1 MVLFAKLF
9 LGITMNDSQLI
20 EVLEYWN
27 FWNQDRRTGVYRKH
41 YTEELYRQKKLKEAS
56 VVAGVRRAGKSTI
69 LLQVIKK
76 LIDEETPREN
86 ILYVNFEEPIFIPYL
101 TVEFLLRIH
110 DLYLER
116 FNPSGRTYVV
126 LDEVQLVPGWE
137 RFVRGLYDR
146 EKDIKFYITGSSSKL
161 LSKEYGTSLTGRIVS
176 SEVFPLSFQE
186 FLVFKNK
193 ENLIGKSQGK
203 GSPALRNLFN
213 QYIEFGGF
221 PQVVLTEEEKDKLQ
235 ILKDYYTA
243 VIEKDIIQ
251 RYQVRD
257 VRKLKAFCLNLYA
270 NVATYFSGYQA
281 EKKQKISQPTANK
294 YLEYAREVFLVQT
307 TGYFSYS
314 FTEQKANPY
323 KVYAIDTGLYN
334 AVSFKFSENI
344 GRLFENVIYL
354 ALKRKGAE
362 IFYWKGKGEVDFLIR
377 KGTRIVKLINVCWDL
392 NQSNEKRELS
402 SLCEAMEKFNV
413 VDAEIVVN
421 GYDDSV
427 DIKGKKIVISN
438 FFNWLPSEMINS
450 GIL

>member
-1 MVLFAKLF
+1 
-9 LGITMNDSQLI
+9 MNDSQLI

-27 FWNQDRRTGVYRKH
+27 FWSQDRRTGVYRKD
-41 YTEELYRQKKLKEAS
+41 YAQELYRQRKLKEVS
-56 VVAGVRRAGKSTI
+56 IVAGVRRAGKSTI
-69 LLQVIKK
+69 LLQVLKK
-76 LIDEETPREN
+76 LIDAGVPREN
-86 ILYVNFEEPIFIPYL
+86 ILYVNFEEPTFIPYL

-116 FNPSGRTYVV
+116 FNPAGRTYVV

-161 LSKEYGTSLTGRIVS
+161 LSREYGASLTGRIVS
-176 SEVFPLSFQE
+176 NEIFPLSFQE
-186 FLVFKNK
+186 FLTFRNK
-193 ENLIGKSQGK
+193 ENLIEKSQGK

-213 QYIEFGGF
+213 QYIRFGGF
-221 PQVVLTEEEKDKLQ
+221 PQVVLTEEEKDSMQ

-251 RYQVRD
+251 RYRVRD
-257 VRKLKAFCLNLYA
+257 IKKLKEFCLNLYA

-294 YLEYAREVFLVQT
+294 FLEYTREVFLVQT
-307 TGYFSYS
+307 TDCFSYS

-323 KVYAIDTGLYN
+323 KVYAIDPGLYN

-344 GRLFENVIYL
+344 GRIFENVIYL
-354 ALKRKGAE
+354 ALRRKGEE

-377 KGTRIVKLINVCWDL
+377 KGAKIVKLINACWEL
-392 NQSNEKRELS
+392 NKNNEKRELS
-402 SLCEAMEKFNV
+402 GLCEAMEKFNV
-413 VDAEIVVN
+413 ADAEIIVS
-421 GYDDSV
+421 GYDDRV

-438 FFNWLPSEMINS
+438 FFNWLKRQSQ
-450 GIL
+450 

>member
-1 MVLFAKLF
+1 
-9 LGITMNDSQLI
+9 MNDSQLI
-20 EVLEYWN
+20 EALEYWN
-27 FWNQDRRTGVYRKH
+27 FWSQDRRTGVYRKD
-41 YTEELYRQKKLKEAS
+41 YAQELYRQRKLKEVS
-56 VVAGVRRAGKSTI
+56 IVAGVRRAGKSTI
-69 LLQVIKK
+69 LLQVLKK
-76 LIDEETPREN
+76 LIDAGVPREN
-86 ILYVNFEEPIFIPYL
+86 ILYVNFEEPTFIPYL

-116 FNPSGRTYVV
+116 FNPGGRTYVV

-161 LSKEYGTSLTGRIVS
+161 LSREYGASLTGRIVS
-176 SEVFPLSFQE
+176 NEVFPLSFQE
-186 FLVFKNK
+186 FLTFRNK
-193 ENLIGKSQGK
+193 ENLIEKSQGK

-213 QYIEFGGF
+213 QYIRFGGF
-221 PQVVLTEEEKDKLQ
+221 PQVVLTEEEKDSMQ

-251 RYQVRD
+251 RYRVRD
-257 VRKLKAFCLNLYA
+257 IKKLKEFCLNLYA

-294 YLEYAREVFLVQT
+294 FLEYTREVFLVQT
-307 TGYFSYS
+307 TDCFSYS

-323 KVYAIDTGLYN
+323 KVYAIDPGLYN

-344 GRLFENVIYL
+344 GRIFENVIYL
-354 ALKRKGAE
+354 ELRRKGEE

-377 KGTRIVKLINVCWDL
+377 KGTRIVKLINACWEL
-392 NQSNEKRELS
+392 NKNNEKRELS
-402 SLCEAMEKFNV
+402 GLCEAMEKFNV
-413 VDAEIVVN
+413 ADAEIIVS
-421 GYDDSV
+421 GYDDRV

-438 FFNWLPSEMINS
+438 FFNWLKRQSQ
-450 GIL
+450 

>member
-1 MVLFAKLF
+1 
-9 LGITMNDSQLI
+9 MNDSQLI

-27 FWNQDRRTGVYRKH
+27 FWSQDRRTGVYRKD
-41 YTEELYRQKKLKEAS
+41 YAQELYRQRKLKEVS
-56 VVAGVRRAGKSTI
+56 IVAGVRRAGKSTI
-69 LLQVIKK
+69 LLQVLKK
-76 LIDEETPREN
+76 LIDAGVPREN
-86 ILYVNFEEPIFIPYL
+86 ILYVNFEEPTFIPYL

-116 FNPSGRTYVV
+116 FNPAGRTYVV

-161 LSKEYGTSLTGRIVS
+161 LSREYGASLTGRIVS
-176 SEVFPLSFQE
+176 NEVFPLSFQE
-186 FLVFKNK
+186 FLTFRNK
-193 ENLIGKSQGK
+193 ENLIEKSQGK

-213 QYIEFGGF
+213 QYIRFGGF
-221 PQVVLTEEEKDKLQ
+221 PQVVLTEEEKDSMQ

-251 RYQVRD
+251 RYRVRD
-257 VRKLKAFCLNLYA
+257 IKKLKEFCLNLYA

-294 YLEYAREVFLVQT
+294 FLEYTREVFLVQT
-307 TGYFSYS
+307 TDCFSYS

-323 KVYAIDTGLYN
+323 KVYAIDPGLYN

-344 GRLFENVIYL
+344 GRIFENVIYL
-354 ALKRKGAE
+354 ALRRKGEE

-377 KGTRIVKLINVCWDL
+377 KGTKIVKLINACWEL
-392 NQSNEKRELS
+392 NKNNEKRELS
-402 SLCEAMEKFNV
+402 GLCEAMEKFNV
-413 VDAEIVVN
+413 ADAEIIVS
-421 GYDDSV
+421 GYDDRV

-438 FFNWLPSEMINS
+438 FFNWLKRQSQ
-450 GIL
+450 

>member
-1 MVLFAKLF
+1 
-9 LGITMNDSQLI
+9 MNDSQLI

-27 FWNQDRRTGVYRKH
+27 FWSQDRRTGVYRKD
-41 YTEELYRQKKLKEAS
+41 YAQELYRQRKLKEVS
-56 VVAGVRRAGKSTI
+56 IVAGVRRAGKSTI
-69 LLQVIKK
+69 LLQVLKK
-76 LIDEETPREN
+76 LIDAGVPREN
-86 ILYVNFEEPIFIPYL
+86 ILYVNFEEPTFIPYL

-116 FNPSGRTYVV
+116 FNPGGRTYVV
-126 LDEVQLVPGWE
+126 LDEVQVVPGWE

-161 LSKEYGTSLTGRIVS
+161 LSREYGASLTGRIVS
-176 SEVFPLSFQE
+176 NEIFPLSFQE
-186 FLVFKNK
+186 FLTFRNK
-193 ENLIGKSQGK
+193 ENLIEKSQGK

-213 QYIEFGGF
+213 QYIRFGGF
-221 PQVVLTEEEKDKLQ
+221 PQVVLTEEEKDSMQ

-251 RYQVRD
+251 RYRVRD
-257 VRKLKAFCLNLYA
+257 IKKLKEFCLNLYA

-294 YLEYAREVFLVQT
+294 YLEYTREVFLVQT
-307 TGYFSYS
+307 TDYFSYS

-323 KVYAIDTGLYN
+323 KVYAIDPGLYN

-344 GRLFENVIYL
+344 GRIFENVIYL
-354 ALKRKGAE
+354 ELRRKGEE

-377 KGTRIVKLINVCWDL
+377 KGTKIVKLINACWEL
-392 NQSNEKRELS
+392 NKNNEKRELS
-402 SLCEAMEKFNV
+402 GLCEAMEKFNV
-413 VDAEIVVN
+413 ADAEIIVS
-421 GYDDSV
+421 GYDDRV

-438 FFNWLPSEMINS
+438 FFNWLKRQSQ
-450 GIL
+450 